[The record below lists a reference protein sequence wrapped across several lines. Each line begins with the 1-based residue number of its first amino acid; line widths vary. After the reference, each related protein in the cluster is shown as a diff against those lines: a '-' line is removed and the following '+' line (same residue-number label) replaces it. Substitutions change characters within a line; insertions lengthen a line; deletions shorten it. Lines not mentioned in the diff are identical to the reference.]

1 MQIAF
6 LPRYCTLAS
15 SVSVALY
22 FSFFRVTGRHH
33 NITVLLAFLKCAK
46 SHSSFVAQQNLWPH
60 KVNSHGD
67 GGRETVFTILNNR
80 KVYRWGG
87 LDRSDLKPFQCPKT
101 NEVFPIWIMSNIILS
116 FITKHCQCCHS
127 NLCHSSAWNTMLA
140 HVHTTNVLCFFE
152 DNQFLLFLWQEGR
165 RLLQEIEHKS
175 DCFLRVVYFY

>member
-80 KVYRWGG
+80 KVYRWDG

-127 NLCHSSAWNTMLA
+127 NLSFQCLKHYAGTCSY
-140 HVHTTNVLCFFE
+140 HKCVVLFWG
-152 DNQFLLFLWQEGR
+152 QPVPSISMAGR
-165 RLLQEIEHKS
+165 KVAITR
-175 DCFLRVVYFY
+175 DWT